1 MPGWIA
7 LWESEEYLVEEYEG
21 LIKANRK
28 PSVPMHFADV
38 VIAIALRRFTES
50 TFTDRD
56 LHMPSSAL
64 PSTNAQMWL
73 GPTGW
78 QQIRGH
84 LRKTLRVLDALHIIA
99 TEELKQNKKFVI
111 PGIVRLKVSGTRP
124 KKAAKP
130 KRKATTVKAFPSRAL
145 KAAALLGGSS
155 SSSSS
160 SELQLLSPPAA
171 LGALAGCRLGRA
183 QA

>member
-56 LHMPSSAL
+56 LRLFAP
-64 PSTNAQMWL
+64 NAQMRL
-73 GPTGW
+73 GTTGW

-130 KRKATTVKAFPSRAL
+130 KSKATTVKAFPSRAL

-171 LGALAGCRLGRA
+171 LGALAGCLLGRA

>member
-1 MPGWIA
+1 
-7 LWESEEYLVEEYEG
+7 
-21 LIKANRK
+21 
-28 PSVPMHFADV
+28 MHFADV

-50 TFTDRD
+50 IFTDRD
-56 LHMPSSAL
+56 LRLFAP
-64 PSTNAQMWL
+64 NAQMWL

-99 TEELKQNKKFVI
+99 MEELKTNKKFVI
-111 PGIVRLKVSGTRP
+111 PGIVRLKVNE
-124 KKAAKP
+124 KAAKP

-145 KAAALLGGSS
+145 KAAALRGGSS

-160 SELQLLSPPAA
+160 SSLETLQLLWPPAA
-171 LGALAGCRLGRA
+171 LGALAGCLLGRA

>member
-7 LWESEEYLVEEYEG
+7 SWESEEYLVEEYEG

-28 PSVPMHFADV
+28 PSVPMHVADV

-56 LHMPSSAL
+56 LRLFAP
-64 PSTNAQMWL
+64 NAQMWL

-99 TEELKQNKKFVI
+99 MEELKTNKKFVI

-145 KAAALLGGSS
+145 NAAALLGGSS

-171 LGALAGCRLGRA
+171 LGALAGCLLGRA

>member
-7 LWESEEYLVEEYEG
+7 SWDSEEYLVEEYEG

-28 PSVPMHFADV
+28 PCVPMHFADV

-56 LHMPSSAL
+56 LRLFAP
-64 PSTNAQMWL
+64 NAQMWL

-99 TEELKQNKKFVI
+99 TEELKQNQKFVI

-171 LGALAGCRLGRA
+171 LGALAGCLLGRA
-183 QA
+183 QS

>member
-1 MPGWIA
+1 MPGSITS
-7 LWESEEYLVEEYEG
+7 WESEDLLVEEYEAR
-21 LIKANRK
+21 IKANRK

-56 LHMPSSAL
+56 LRLFAP
-64 PSTNAQMWL
+64 NAQMWL

-99 TEELKQNKKFVI
+99 MEELKTNKKFVI

-171 LGALAGCRLGRA
+171 LGALAGCLLGRA